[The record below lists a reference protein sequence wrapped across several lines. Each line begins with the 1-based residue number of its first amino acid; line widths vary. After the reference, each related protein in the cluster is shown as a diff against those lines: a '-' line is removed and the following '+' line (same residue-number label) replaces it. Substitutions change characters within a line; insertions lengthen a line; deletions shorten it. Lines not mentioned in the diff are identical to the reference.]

1 MNCKDV
7 QGELIFFVDGELGE
21 IESAEIEAHLG
32 RCAECSLETGR
43 LKESI
48 RLFQSL
54 PRLRTNRRVEAAVWE
69 RVGRER
75 EKKARLFS
83 FFRPG
88 LLIPVGGVALAM
100 LLLFGPF
107 RHYLP
112 PMSETEETSLNA
124 DFLVNYPV
132 IENLDALQD
141 LDVIEKLPT
150 DSEGKASISEKSWVS

>member
-7 QGELIFFVDGELGE
+7 QAELIFFMDGELGE
-21 IESAEIEAHLG
+21 TESREIEAHLG
-32 RCAECSLETGR
+32 GCAECSVEARR

-54 PRLRTNRRVEAAVWE
+54 PGLSPDRRVEAAVWE
-69 RVGRER
+69 RIGRGR
-75 EKKARLFS
+75 EKKARFFS
-83 FFRPG
+83 FLRPR
-88 LLIPVGGVALAM
+88 LLIPVGAVALAT
-100 LLLFGPF
+100 LLFVGPF

-112 PMSETEETSLNA
+112 PMSETEEAPLNE

-150 DSEGKASISEKSWVS
+150 ASEGKTSGIGTSWLS